1 MREPLEDRLVGKGKM
16 RTGDLRMTE
25 DRDRESDGN
34 RDKDRDRDK
43 DRWSVGCGEKGKE
56 GCTCCAGVIKCIVG

>member
-1 MREPLEDRLVGKGKM
+1 
-16 RTGDLRMTE
+16 MTE
-25 DRDRESDGN
+25 DRDRESDGD
-34 RDKDRDRDK
+34 RDKDRDRDR